1 MEELYTI
8 IEVSNNLQYA
18 VDPVSIGVAA
28 VTSIVSIINGIGAK
42 RKAKKEFE
50 EAEEDAAIAR
60 EAYLSYAEKFDNPM
74 QPGSTRT
81 IARSLEQDPSV
92 MLGGNSPFSKLP
104 GFSQYPFQLEDKPD
118 DVSDEER
125 KEMGE
130 TSSAGASAQQ
140 NKAVLAE
147 YDEKGNI
154 TNMAEIVQAMQ
165 GTNILGADSLLN
177 NLDPAKIQASFDA
190 LSIMATGKLEVPYW
204 ELEANFDRVAKET
217 NYKSTNPDSEY
228 FDEEAEFTGTQT
240 EDVERDAEGNVV
252 LDFDN
257 LFTEEFLELVNTEEY
272 KTAIEESMKKLQ
284 EPYTDE
290 NGNVNTEEFVEAVTT
305 GGALVEAGYVDENG
319 NVIDQETGEATG
331 VNINTIFGQTG
342 GTGTAGGST
351 PGMAGSIK
359 DLQMEELGGQLYV
372 DSEIKNPYGRFRDKS
387 GIIQD
392 RSDIFTGANDRRRLL
407 RDRSDMVD
415 PTTGYLNDLRRG
427 AQDFSGLA
435 TDTSTLASNTF
446 ANLQVAT
453 QAADVQAQESDRA
466 LANTLSTIRAT
477 GAGAGGA
484 TAIAQAAL
492 QSKLGVSA
500 TIEQQESKNTQLRA
514 QGQQQVEQIRMS
526 ESKRLQDIAFSERLR
541 LESLREREGLR
552 LDSASQEEAQ
562 RLQGIRFGEA
572 RRVDDTSFQE
582 AGRIQQAELSEAI
595 RKQNIQLAEQQSLRD
610 ADRAGVQYQQGLA
623 FDMAQRNLDRLSG
636 VATQS
641 MVNEQAARAS
651 QAATAGAVTGGLF
664 QLAGAGLALF
674 GGGGGGGSTPGNTG
688 AFNNFDRFLTG

>member
-8 IEVSNNLQYA
+8 IEVTNVLQYA
-18 VDPVSIGVAA
+18 AVDPFSIGVAA

-42 RKAKKEFE
+42 RKAKKAYE
-50 EAEEDAAIAR
+50 EAEEDTAIAK
-60 EAYLSYAEKFDNPM
+60 EAYLAYAEKFDNPV

-81 IARSLEQDPSV
+81 IARSLEQDPSL

-104 GFSQYPFQLEDKPD
+104 GFSQYPFKVEDTPGD
-118 DVSDEER
+118 NVSEGEQ
-125 KEMGE
+125 KEMGGA
-130 TSSAGASAQQ
+130 SSAGASSQQ

-147 YDEKGNI
+147 YDEAGNI
-154 TNMAEIVQAMQ
+154 TNIAEIVQAMQ
-165 GTNILGADSLLN
+165 GANILGPNSLLN
-177 NLDPAKIQASFDA
+177 DLNPAKIQASLDA
-190 LSIMATGKLEVPYW
+190 LSIMGTGKLEVPYW
-204 ELEANFDRVAKET
+204 ELEANFDRIAKET

-272 KTAIEESMKKLQ
+272 KTAVEESMKKLQ

-290 NGNVNTEEFVEAVTT
+290 NGNVNTEEFVEAVTS
-305 GGALVEAGYVDENG
+305 GEGLVEAGYGDENG

-331 VNINTIFGQTG
+331 VNINNLFTQTG
-342 GTGTAGGST
+342 ATGTTGGST

-359 DLQMEELGGQLYV
+359 DLQNEELGGQLYV

-392 RSDIFTGANDRRRLL
+392 RSDLFTEDRDRTTLL
-407 RDRSDMVD
+407 RDRSGMIVD
-415 PTTGYLNDLRRG
+415 TSERLTDLRKG

-453 QAADVQAQESDRA
+453 QAADLQAQQSDQA

-500 TIEQQESKNTQLRA
+500 TIEQQESRNTQLRA
-514 QGQQQVEQIRMS
+514 QGQQQIETIRMS

-541 LESLREREGLR
+541 LDSLREREGLR
-552 LDSASQEEAQ
+552 LDQVRQEQ
-562 RLQGIRFGEA
+562 SRRLQDVGFGEA
-572 RRVDDTSFQE
+572 RRIDDVGFQE

-595 RKQNIQLAEQQSLRD
+595 RKQNIQLAEQQALRQ
-610 ADRAGVQYQQGLA
+610 ADVSGVQYQQGIA

-636 VATQS
+636 IATQS
-641 MVNEQAARAS
+641 MVNQQAERAS
-651 QAATAGAVTGGLF
+651 QAATSGAVTGGLF
-664 QLAGAGLALF
+664 QLAGAGLKLL
-674 GGGGGGGSTPGNTG
+674 
-688 AFNNFDRFLTG
+688 DL